1 MLQDPRPIKP
11 LQRALC
17 SLLEEM
23 GLEFLPSQ
31 WELQTDLA
39 DSEHDTDLNQLL
51 AYLSA
56 CNISWQLFHQVSVS
70 EIKHLGPHTLATL
83 HNGARALEIAAAC
96 SRK

>member
-51 AYLSA
+51 AYLTA
-56 CNISWQLFHQVSVS
+56 
-70 EIKHLGPHTLATL
+70 
-83 HNGARALEIAAAC
+83 EIALRKHRESI
-96 SRK
+96 SRFPTY